1 MDKYRIRFSK
11 DGRAKFLSHLDL
23 LRIFSRLARREDI
36 DLVYS
41 SGFNP
46 HAEIVFSAP
55 LPLGMTSD
63 AEYVDLLL
71 NGPADENELM
81 EKLSRSL
88 PEGITPLKIRHL
100 EQGEPN
106 VMKNVDFCAYDI
118 CVGFEDARSCN
129 IFPEAVERCL
139 SGNGPVFTM
148 KKSKSGTKLTD
159 IRPLIREFGQDLR
172 ASEDGSYQF
181 RAVLAAGNENNLRP
195 ETAFRGIM
203 DNINGIDPAEADDGG
218 NDGGEERA
226 ENLLSCKILSARKIG
241 YLDRDMKELW

>member
-88 PEGITPLKIRHL
+88 PEGIRPLKIRRL

-106 VMKNVDFCAYDI
+106 VMKNVEFCVYDI
-118 CVGFEDARSCN
+118 CVEFEDERSCN
-129 IFPEAVERCL
+129 IFPEAVVRCL
-139 SGNGPVFTM
+139 SANEPVFTM
-148 KKSKSGTKLTD
+148 KKSKSGTRLTD
-159 IRPLIREFGQDLR
+159 IRPLICEFGGDLR
-172 ASEDGSYQF
+172 ASEGGNYEF

-195 ETAFRGIM
+195 EAAFRGII
-203 DNINGIDPAEADDGG
+203 DKINGIDPAEGEG
-218 NDGGEERA
+218 NGSGDGGEGA
-226 ENLLSCKILSARKIG
+226 ENVLSCRMLSARKTG
-241 YLDRDMKELW
+241 YLDREKKELW